1 MKAIMII
8 IVKIFLSILVLFMGA
23 GNSFAAGSISFEGN
37 FTQGGLVLGEAP
49 PGTLLKLSGKD
60 VTVAKNGTF
69 IFGFGRNAGSDA
81 NLEIKFPGGRAET
94 RRLTIAA
101 REYDIQ
107 RIDGLPSRKVTPKPE
122 DVARIKA
129 DNYKIGEVRATV
141 NELTNFLSGFGWP
154 VTGTIS
160 GVYGSQRILNGNPK
174 NPHNGVDIA
183 APKGSVIKSP
193 ADGIVALVHQDM
205 FYTGKTMMI
214 NHGLGLST
222 VYAHMDDISVTEGQM
237 VKKGE
242 PIGTVG
248 NTGRTTGP
256 HLHWG
261 MTWKFTHLDPG
272 LVVGPMSQHK
282 N

>member
-1 MKAIMII
+1 M
-8 IVKIFLSILVLFMGA
+8 KIFLSILFLLSGA
-23 GNSFAAGSISFEGN
+23 GQSLAAEDISFEGN
-37 FTQGGLVLGEAP
+37 FIQGGLVLGNVQQ
-49 PGTLLKLSGKD
+49 GTKIKLSGED
-60 VTVAKNGTF
+60 VTVAKNGVF
-69 IFGFGRNAGSDA
+69 VIGFGRDAGPGAS
-81 NLEIKFPGGRAET
+81 LEIKLPGGRAEM
-94 RRLTIAA
+94 RDLVIAA
-101 REYDIQ
+101 RQYDVQ

-122 DVARIKA
+122 DIARIKA

-141 NELTNFLSGFGWP
+141 DELTDFLSGFDWP
-154 VTGTIS
+154 VAGPIS

-222 VYAHMDDISVTEGQM
+222 VYAHMDEIGVVEGQV
-237 VKKGE
+237 VKKGD

-272 LVVGPMSQHK
+272 LVVGPMVQDK

>member
-1 MKAIMII
+1 M
-8 IVKIFLSILVLFMGA
+8 KIFLSILFLLSGA
-23 GNSFAAGSISFEGN
+23 GQSLAAEDISFEGN
-37 FTQGGLVLGEAP
+37 FIQGGLVLGNVQQ
-49 PGTLLKLSGKD
+49 GTKIKLSGED
-60 VTVAKNGTF
+60 VTVAKNGVF
-69 IFGFGRNAGSDA
+69 VIGFGRDAGPGAS
-81 NLEIKFPGGRAET
+81 LEIKLPGGRAEM
-94 RRLTIAA
+94 RDLVIAA
-101 REYDIQ
+101 RQYDVQ

-122 DVARIKA
+122 DIARIKA

-141 NELTNFLSGFGWP
+141 DELTDFLSGFDWP
-154 VTGTIS
+154 VAGPIS

-222 VYAHMDDISVTEGQM
+222 VYAHMDEIAVKQGQL
-237 VKKGE
+237 VKKGD
-242 PIGTVG
+242 PIGAVG

-261 MTWKFTHLDPG
+261 MTWKFTHLDPQ
-272 LVVGPMSQHK
+272 LVVGPMPGA

>member
-1 MKAIMII
+1 M
-8 IVKIFLSILVLFMGA
+8 KIFLSILFLLSGA
-23 GNSFAAGSISFEGN
+23 GQSLAAQSISFEGN
-37 FTQGGLVLGEAP
+37 FTQGGLVLGNVQ
-49 PGTLLKLSGKD
+49 PGTLLKLSGED
-60 VTVAKNGTF
+60 VAVAKNGTF
-69 IFGFGRNAGSDA
+69 IFGFGRNADPEAS
-81 NLEIKFPGGRAET
+81 LEIKLPGGRAEKRT
-94 RRLTIAA
+94 LTIAA

-107 RIDGLPSRKVTPKPE
+107 RIDGLPSRKVTPKPQ

-141 NELTNFLSGFGWP
+141 DELTDFLSGFDWP
-154 VTGTIS
+154 VSGPIS
-160 GVYGSQRILNGNPK
+160 GVFGSQRILNGNPK

-183 APKGSVIKSP
+183 APKGTIIKSP

-222 VYAHMDDISVTEGQM
+222 VYAHMDDISVTEGQV

-242 PIGTVG
+242 PIGAVG

-261 MTWKFTHLDPG
+261 MTWKFTHLDPQ
-272 LVVGPMSQHK
+272 LVVPPMSQHK